1 MPRANWSVLSKRS
14 ITIPESLEEQ
24 RRIAGILSEYDD
36 LIENNAKRIRILES
50 MAEELYKEW
59 FIRFRFPGYENVKM
73 VESGTEFGMIPE
85 GWEVSGIGNF
95 VETL

>member
-1 MPRANWSVLSKRS
+1 MLKDFEVEL
-14 ITIPESLEEQ
+14 PESLEEQ

-36 LIENNAKRIRILES
+36 LIENDTKRIRVLES

-59 FIRFRFPGYENVKM
+59 FVRFRFPGYESVKM

-85 GWEVSGIGNF
+85 GWEVGEI
-95 VETL
+95 